1 MHHKVNIMGEF
12 NQAKYIQ
19 EFQKEK
25 YDRCIFNVP
34 KGQKAVIE
42 AHWREK
48 GYKSLNAYV
57 NDLIAKDMERT
68 GEKSIHIQNSN
79 GVIVGDNKGK
89 VIVGDINGNIT
100 M

>member
-1 MHHKVNIMGEF
+1 MGDF
-12 NQAKYIQ
+12 NKQKYDNQYAK
-19 EFQKEK
+19 EN

-34 KGQKAVIE
+34 KGQKTVIE
-42 AHWREK
+42 AHWKAK

-57 NDLIAKDMERT
+57 NDLIARDMERT

-89 VIVGDINGNIT
+89 VIVGDIKGNIT

>member
-1 MHHKVNIMGEF
+1 MGDF
-12 NQAKYIQ
+12 NKQKYDNQYAK
-19 EFQKEK
+19 EN

-34 KGQKAVIE
+34 KGQKTVIE
-42 AHWREK
+42 AHWKAK

-57 NDLIAKDMERT
+57 NDLIARDMERT
-68 GEKSIHIQNSN
+68 GEKSIHTQNSN

-89 VIVGDINGNIT
+89 VIVGDIKGNIT